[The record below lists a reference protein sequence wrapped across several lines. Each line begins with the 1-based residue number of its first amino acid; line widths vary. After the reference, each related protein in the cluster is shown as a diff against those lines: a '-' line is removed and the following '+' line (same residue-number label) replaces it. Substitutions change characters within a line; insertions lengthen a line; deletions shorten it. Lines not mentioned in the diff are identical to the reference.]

1 MKIFDLM
8 KGNQSFQNV
17 YFENHEKEFLDLVNH
32 GQEPKVLFIGCSDS
46 RVIPSLIMGTK
57 PGELFVIR
65 NIGNFVPP
73 YSPDD
78 DYHGTAAAIEYA
90 VNVLNV
96 EDIIVCGHTH
106 CGACE
111 SLFKPRNKALP
122 HVNKWLEL
130 GNKAKEIAL
139 SKNISDNDEKLRLTE
154 QISIVL
160 QVENLL
166 TYPYIKERLENKKI
180 FVHGWY
186 YIIEKGELEYYNSKT
201 QSFEPLASMS

>member
-1 MKIFDLM
+1 MKIFELM

-90 VNVLNV
+90 VNILNV

-111 SLFKPRNKALP
+111 SLFKPRNKDLP

-130 GNKAKEIAL
+130 GEKEKEIAL

-166 TYPYIKERLENKKI
+166 TYPYIKERVKNKKI
-180 FVHGWY
+180 F
-186 YIIEKGELEYYNSKT
+186 N
-201 QSFEPLASMS
+201 

>member
-111 SLFKPRNKALP
+111 SLFKPRNKDLP

-166 TYPYIKERLENKKI
+166 TYPYIKERVKDKKI
-180 FVHGWY
+180 FIHGWY

-201 QSFEPLASMS
+201 QSFEPLDSMS